1 MEWSKPLRDVLC
13 VAMAD
18 ESRLGRGEHRP
29 VRLLDVAD
37 VRAARITLRVRP
49 STRVI
54 LYTRGQSLI
63 TDTRG
68 AEREEGEGEG
78 GGRGR
83 LVRTASSSHGCMGPA
98 IARAEH
104 RSRPLLHCTLR
115 YGRHRHTNRSSQA
128 DCCCRTA
135 AARSLSAAT
144 RCNCARRA
152 HTTTAVATISAS
164 VATTIA
170 LSTACTSS
178 ARTAASSANGFI
190 VSASAVG
197 ARHEPEQW
205 PA

>member
-13 VAMAD
+13 VAMAH

-37 VRAARITLRVRP
+37 VRAARITLHSRAKFDNGHTWSRE
-49 STRVI
+49 
-54 LYTRGQSLI
+54 RGG
-63 TDTRG
+63 RG
-68 AEREEGEGEG
+68 REG

-115 YGRHRHTNRSSQA
+115 YGRHRHTNRSSPA
-128 DCCCRTA
+128 DCRCRTA

-144 RCNCARRA
+144 RCNCDRRA
-152 HTTTAVATISAS
+152 HTTTAIAKSSAS